1 MIEVLFGESEAGS
14 MKCAKSMKSLC
25 RSDGP
30 VSVIGNPP
38 AHMLSPKEWIPVPGT
53 PAEVIG
59 LPFLL
64 DIGDIQ
70 KPADS
75 TYRLELIQS
84 LHIENSWTDS
94 EAFRE
99 SLKEEIHGYFQS
111 YSRFLTLLKINK
123 EVRIWYSYAPYSLCG
138 LYWIC
143 SELAHADCT
152 IHVVELPHHCE
163 WKDHSLQRFRNWGEV
178 SHDQFSSFL
187 PLQKTL
193 TETERALYAG
203 FWTSLKEDNSPLRA
217 VINGELTGVPEDFYD
232 FFIRKELTE
241 TPVKEARLI
250 GNILGKYPVF
260 QNDLWYAARIEH
272 MIRTGEIRVLEDSPK
287 KYARVICRRHC
298 KML

>member
-70 KPADS
+70 TPVDS
-75 TYRLELIQS
+75 ACRLELIQS

-94 EAFRE
+94 QAFQE
-99 SLKEEIHGYFQS
+99 SLKEEIRGYFQS
-111 YSRFLTLLKINK
+111 YRRFSSLLKDIK

-138 LYWIC
+138 FYWIC
-143 SELAHADCT
+143 SELEHTDCAVHT
-152 IHVVELPHHCE
+152 VELPHHCTR
-163 WKDHSLQRFRNWGEV
+163 DGHSLQRFRNWGEI
-178 SHDQFSSFL
+178 SHDQFSIFL
-187 PLQKTL
+187 SLQKTL
-193 TETERALYAG
+193 TDTERAMYAG
-203 FWTSLKEDNSPLRA
+203 VWKDLKEDNSPLRA

-250 GNILGKYPVF
+250 GNILGRYPVL
-260 QNDLWYAARIEH
+260 QSDLWYASRIER
-272 MIRTGEIRVLEDSPK
+272 MIQTGEIRVLEDTPK
-287 KYARVICRRHC
+287 KYARVICKR
-298 KML
+298 

>member
-38 AHMLSPKEWIPVPGT
+38 AHMLSPKEWIPVSGT

-70 KPADS
+70 KPADN

-99 SLKEEIHGYFQS
+99 SLKEEIHGYF
-111 YSRFLTLLKINK
+111 
-123 EVRIWYSYAPYSLCG
+123 
-138 LYWIC
+138 
-143 SELAHADCT
+143 
-152 IHVVELPHHCE
+152 
-163 WKDHSLQRFRNWGEV
+163 
-178 SHDQFSSFL
+178 
-187 PLQKTL
+187 
-193 TETERALYAG
+193 
-203 FWTSLKEDNSPLRA
+203 
-217 VINGELTGVPEDFYD
+217 
-232 FFIRKELTE
+232 
-241 TPVKEARLI
+241 
-250 GNILGKYPVF
+250 
-260 QNDLWYAARIEH
+260 
-272 MIRTGEIRVLEDSPK
+272 
-287 KYARVICRRHC
+287 
-298 KML
+298 